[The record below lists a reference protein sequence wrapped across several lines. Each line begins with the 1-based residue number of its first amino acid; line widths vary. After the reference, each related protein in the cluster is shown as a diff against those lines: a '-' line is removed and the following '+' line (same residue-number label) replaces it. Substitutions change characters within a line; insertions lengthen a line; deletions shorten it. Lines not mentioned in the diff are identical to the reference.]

1 MSELASP
8 WKNTLQLTPG
18 IFFLLALL
26 YIGQP
31 LLIPLCFALL
41 ISLILFPVT
50 RFLESR
56 GWPRI
61 LSILSSMTILMLLLS
76 GLVILLV
83 QQFSQFLNRW
93 PQMQLKLE
101 TSIGQLAQSTSNFL
115 GFSDL
120 EKQEWI
126 NTLIQN
132 FIEYLL
138 NWLPQSLYQAT
149 ISLVL
154 ILLVPFYIILILYY
168 RSNLVAALHKFIKQ
182 WSFEELKSILDDSIH
197 TYFNFIK
204 GMALVYLIVGVLNS
218 IGLAL
223 LGIPN
228 AILFGFIASIL
239 TFIPYV
245 GISIGALLPM
255 TVSWLLYD
263 SILYPIGVIVIFAF
277 IQILEANVIFPIVV
291 GHRLKINALAAIVV
305 IVIGGLLWGASGMVL
320 FLPFVA
326 IFKLIMDR
334 VNKDHP
340 LAALLEP

>member
-1 MSELASP
+1 MIASP
-8 WKNTLQLTPG
+8 WKNTLNMTPG

-26 YIGQP
+26 YVGQP
-31 LLIPLCFALL
+31 LLIPLSFAML

-50 RFLESR
+50 RFLEHR
-56 GWPRI
+56 GWPKVLAI
-61 LSILSSMTILMLLLS
+61 FTGMSLIMLLLA

-83 QQFSQFLNRW
+83 QQFSQFLTRW
-93 PQMQLKLE
+93 PQMQEKLDKAINQA
-101 TSIGQLAQSTSNFL
+101 THNAGIIL

-120 EKQEWI
+120 QKQEWI
-126 NTLIQN
+126 NSLIQN
-132 FIEYLL
+132 FTEYLL

-154 ILLVPFYIILILYY
+154 ILLVPFYVILILYY
-168 RSNLVAALHKFIKQ
+168 RSLLVASLHKFIKQ
-182 WSFEELKSILDDSIH
+182 WSFEELKKILDESIH

-204 GMALVYLIVGVLNS
+204 GMALVYLIVGILNS

-223 LGIPN
+223 IGIPN

-245 GISIGALLPM
+245 GITIGALLPI
-255 TVSWLLYD
+255 TISWIIYD
-263 SILYPIGVIVIFAF
+263 SILYPIGVIIVFVF
-277 IQILEANVIFPIVV
+277 VQILEANVIFPIVV
-291 GHRLKINALAAIVV
+291 GHHLKINALAAIVV
-305 IVIGGLLWGASGMVL
+305 IVAGGLLWGASGMVL

-326 IFKLIMDR
+326 IFKLVIYR

-340 LAALLEP
+340 MAVLLQP